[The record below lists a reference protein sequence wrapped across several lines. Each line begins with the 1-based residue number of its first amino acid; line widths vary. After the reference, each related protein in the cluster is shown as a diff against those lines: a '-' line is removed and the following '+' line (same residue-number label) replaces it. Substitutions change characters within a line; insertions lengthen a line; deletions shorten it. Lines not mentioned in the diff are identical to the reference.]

1 MVCDYCGSIV
11 IPGPRLDDDWHV
23 RARMHMQ
30 RLDRL
35 HLEGF
40 YAAIPESSRGGINL
54 AVNMPRPPSMAG
66 AGNCTMQDPRSADT
80 QTWTLQHGAYLGL
93 NIRAANIPF
102 IS

>member
-1 MVCDYCGSIV
+1 
-11 IPGPRLDDDWHV
+11 
-23 RARMHMQ
+23 MHMQ
-30 RLDRL
+30 RLDHL
-35 HLEGF
+35 HLEGL
-40 YAAIPESSRGGINL
+40 YAAISGSFRGGVNL

-80 QTWTLQHGAYLGL
+80 RTWTLQHDAYLGL

>member
-30 RLDRL
+30 RLDHL
-35 HLEGF
+35 HLEGL

-54 AVNMPRPPSMAG
+54 AVNMPRAPSMAG